1 MPRAKHV
8 CSLINPLSIS
18 FIVISVIFLLI
29 IIGLSMH
36 IYTLTGIRL
45 IPASQAKR
53 LIEIGEISQIVD
65 IRTKTEYDLGHYPDS
80 IHIPVDKINKDTI
93 KVLDKS
99 KSVLVYCNTGQRA
112 RYAANKLDKLGFKE
126 VVYIDGTYNT
136 IM

>member
-1 MPRAKHV
+1 MPKHV
-8 CSLINPLSIS
+8 CNIFSKTS
-18 FIVISVIFLLI
+18 IVIIIILLLI
-29 IIGLSMH
+29 IFGLSLH

-53 LIEIGEISQIVD
+53 LIEVGDISQIVD
-65 IRTKTEYDLGHYPDS
+65 IRTKAEYDLGHYPDS
-80 IHIPVDKINKDTI
+80 IHIPVDKINKDTV

-99 KSVLVYCNTGQRA
+99 KPVLVYCNTGQRA

>member
-1 MPRAKHV
+1 MPKHV
-8 CSLINPLSIS
+8 CNIFSKT
-18 FIVISVIFLLI
+18 SVAIIIILLLI
-29 IIGLSMH
+29 IFGLSMH

-53 LIEIGEISQIVD
+53 LIEAGDISQIVD
-65 IRTKTEYDLGHYPDS
+65 IRTKAEYDLGHYPDS
-80 IHIPVDKINKDTI
+80 IHIPVNKINKDTV

-99 KSVLVYCNTGQRA
+99 KPVLVYCNTGQRA

>member
-1 MPRAKHV
+1 MPKHV
-8 CSLINPLSIS
+8 CNIFSKTSVAIIIILI
-18 FIVISVIFLLI
+18 LI
-29 IIGLSMH
+29 IFGLSMH

-53 LIEIGEISQIVD
+53 LIEAGDISQIVD
-65 IRTKTEYDLGHYPDS
+65 IRTKAEYDLGHYPNS
-80 IHIPVDKINKDTI
+80 IHIPVDKINKDTV

-99 KSVLVYCNTGQRA
+99 KTVLVYCNTGQRA

>member
-1 MPRAKHV
+1 MPKHV
-8 CSLINPLSIS
+8 CNIFSKT
-18 FIVISVIFLLI
+18 SVAIIIILLLI
-29 IIGLSMH
+29 IFGLSMH

-53 LIEIGEISQIVD
+53 LIEVGDISQIVD
-65 IRTKTEYDLGHYPDS
+65 IRTKAEYDLGHYPDS
-80 IHIPVDKINKDTI
+80 IHIPVNKINKDTV

-99 KSVLVYCNTGQRA
+99 KPVLVYCNTGQRA

>member
-8 CSLINPLSIS
+8 CNIFSKTSIG
-18 FIVISVIFLLI
+18 IIIILLLI
-29 IIGLSMH
+29 IFVLSMR

-53 LIEIGEISQIVD
+53 LIEVGDISQIVD
-65 IRTKTEYDLGHYPDS
+65 IRTKAEYDLGHYPDS
-80 IHIPVDKINKDTI
+80 IHIPVDKINKDTV

-99 KSVLVYCNTGQRA
+99 KPVLVYCNTGQRA
-112 RYAANKLDKLGFKE
+112 RYAANKLDKLGFSE

>member
-1 MPRAKHV
+1 MPKAKHV
-8 CSLINPLSIS
+8 CNIFSKTS
-18 FIVISVIFLLI
+18 IVIIIILLLI
-29 IIGLSMH
+29 IFGLSLH

-80 IHIPVDKINKDTI
+80 IHIPVDKINKDTV
-93 KVLDKS
+93 KVLDKNQPT
-99 KSVLVYCNTGQRA
+99 LVYCNTGQRA

>member
-1 MPRAKHV
+1 MPKHV
-8 CSLINPLSIS
+8 CNIFSKT
-18 FIVISVIFLLI
+18 SVAIIIILLLI
-29 IIGLSMH
+29 IFGLSMH

-53 LIEIGEISQIVD
+53 LIEAGDISQIVD
-65 IRTKTEYDLGHYPDS
+65 IRTKAEYDLGHYPNS
-80 IHIPVDKINKDTI
+80 IHIPVDKINKDTV

-99 KSVLVYCNTGQRA
+99 KTVLVYCNTGQRA

>member
-1 MPRAKHV
+1 MPKAKHV
-8 CSLINPLSIS
+8 CNIFSKTSIAI
-18 FIVISVIFLLI
+18 IVILLLI
-29 IIGLSMH
+29 IFGLSMH

-80 IHIPVDKINKDTI
+80 FHIPVDKINKDTV

-99 KSVLVYCNTGQRA
+99 KPVLVYCNTGQRA

>member
-1 MPRAKHV
+1 MSKAKHV
-8 CSLINPLSIS
+8 CNIFSKTSIA
-18 FIVISVIFLLI
+18 IIIILLLI
-29 IIGLSMH
+29 IFGLSMH

-80 IHIPVDKINKDTI
+80 IHIPVNKINKDTV
-93 KVLDKS
+93 KVLDRS
-99 KSVLVYCNTGQRA
+99 KPVLVYCNTGQRA
-112 RYAANKLDKLGFKE
+112 RYAANKLDKLGFTE

>member
-80 IHIPVDKINKDTI
+80 IHIPVDKINKDTV

-99 KSVLVYCNTGQRA
+99 KPVLVYCNTGQRA

>member
-8 CSLINPLSIS
+8 CNLINPLSIS

-80 IHIPVDKINKDTI
+80 IHIPVNKINKDTV

-99 KSVLVYCNTGQRA
+99 KPVLVYCNTGQRA
-112 RYAANKLDKLGFKE
+112 RYAANKLDKLGFTE

-136 IM
+136 IQ

>member
-1 MPRAKHV
+1 MPKHV
-8 CSLINPLSIS
+8 CNIFSKT
-18 FIVISVIFLLI
+18 SVAIIIILLLI
-29 IIGLSMH
+29 IFGLSMH

-53 LIEIGEISQIVD
+53 LIEVGDISQIVD
-65 IRTKTEYDLGHYPDS
+65 IRTKAEYDLGHYPDS
-80 IHIPVDKINKDTI
+80 IHIPVDKINKDTV

-99 KSVLVYCNTGQRA
+99 KPVLVYCNTGQRA

>member
-80 IHIPVDKINKDTI
+80 IHIPVNKINKDTV

-99 KSVLVYCNTGQRA
+99 KPVLVYCNTGQRA

>member
-1 MPRAKHV
+1 MPKAKHV
-8 CSLINPLSIS
+8 CNIFSKTS
-18 FIVISVIFLLI
+18 IVIIIILLLI
-29 IIGLSMH
+29 IFGLSLH

-45 IPASQAKR
+45 IPSQAKR

-80 IHIPVDKINKDTI
+80 IHIPVDKINKDTV
-93 KVLDKS
+93 KVLDKNQPT
-99 KSVLVYCNTGQRA
+99 LVYCNTGQRA

>member
-1 MPRAKHV
+1 MPKHV
-8 CSLINPLSIS
+8 CNIFSKT
-18 FIVISVIFLLI
+18 SVAIIIILLLI
-29 IIGLSMH
+29 IFGLSMH

-53 LIEIGEISQIVD
+53 LIEVGDISQIVD
-65 IRTKTEYDLGHYPDS
+65 IRTKAEYDLGHYPES
-80 IHIPVDKINKDTI
+80 IHIPVDKINKDTV

-99 KSVLVYCNTGQRA
+99 KPVLVYCNTGQRA